1 MVVAVSDAFNVE
13 SLYREHG
20 SRLRW
25 IVRRIVKNPQDADDI
40 TQSAFERLLKTDVEA
55 RPVRD
60 ESAFLTTIA
69 TNLARNHLRHRNT
82 VQRHSESVAHHYT
95 DVFVQ
100 SRTPAESAMPSE
112 AREQALQAAIRSLPP
127 KCRTAFVL
135 CKLKGLT
142 YQQAAERMGVSSHM
156 VKKHIQRG
164 MALCAARLQ
173 SGDKPG
179 SNTTGAGNDAG

>member
-1 MVVAVSDAFNVE
+1 VAVSDAFNVE
-13 SLYREHG
+13 NLYREHG

-25 IVRRIVKNPQDADDI
+25 IVLRIVKNPQDADDI
-40 TQSAFERLLKTDVEA
+40 TQSAFERLLKADVEA

-69 TNLARNHLRHRNT
+69 TNLARNHLRHRDT
-82 VQRHSESVAHHYT
+82 VQRHSESVTHHYT
-95 DVFVQ
+95 EVFVQ
-100 SRTPAESAMPSE
+100 SRAPAESAAPDE

-127 KCRTAFVL
+127 KCKTAFVL

-142 YQQAAERMGVSSHM
+142 YQQAADRIGVSSHM

-164 MALCAARLQ
+164 MALCAAHLQ
-173 SGDKPG
+173 NGARPG
-179 SNTTGAGNDAG
+179 NDTTGAGHDAG

>member
-1 MVVAVSDAFNVE
+1 MAVSDAFNVE
-13 SLYREHG
+13 NLYREHG

-25 IVRRIVKNPQDADDI
+25 IVLRIVKNPQDADDI
-40 TQSAFERLLKTDVEA
+40 TQSAFERLLKADVDA

-69 TNLARNHLRHRNT
+69 TNLARNHLRHRDT
-82 VQRHSESVAHHYT
+82 VQRHSASVTHHYT
-95 DVFVQ
+95 DVFVL
-100 SRTPAESAMPSE
+100 SRGAPAESATHDE
-112 AREQALQAAIRSLPP
+112 ARERALQDAIRGLPP
-127 KCRTAFVL
+127 KCRAAFVL

-142 YQQAAERMGVSSHM
+142 YQQAADQMGVSSHM

-173 SGDKPG
+173 AGAKPG
-179 SNTTGAGNDAG
+179 SDTTGAGHDAG